1 MKRRKR
7 CIIAGVAL
15 AVLTAMTALTG
26 CQGRSKEG
34 ETKIIRV
41 AFNQN
46 EIHPEYIAM
55 VEFGEK
61 FKEATGGKYEV
72 QVYPNAI
79 MGDQGPVTEL
89 VRTGALQMAI
99 VPAAVPESYNRD
111 FAILSAPY
119 LYDNIEQMREAA
131 KAGVFDELFET
142 TRKYNFEIVT
152 LYTSG
157 ARHIYTNKPIN
168 TPEDLKGYKIRVMDS
183 DAYIRM
189 AGLMGG
195 VGTPMSQGEVYTAI
209 QQKVI
214 EGGENS
220 EVVYDNFKHYEIAP
234 YFSYTNHLVM
244 ADVVVA
250 NEDFLAQ
257 MDAKTRETF
266 DRLLEESMIREFDL
280 WNASIDESIARVKDQ
295 GVTFVYPDQEL
306 FRKRCEPLL
315 MEIAGQS
322 EMTKE
327 IYDNI
332 TRIKAGMGEENDG

>member
-1 MKRRKR
+1 MKIKKA
-7 CIIAGVAL
+7 CFVTGVSMMVLVAL
-15 AVLTAMTALTG
+15 SG
-26 CQGRSKEG
+26 CGSQSGEG
-34 ETKIIRV
+34 AAKIIRV

-55 VEFGEK
+55 QEFGEK
-61 FKEATGGKYEV
+61 FKEATNGRYEV

-99 VPAAVPESYNRD
+99 VPVAVPEGYNRD
-111 FAILSAPY
+111 FAIISAPY
-119 LYDNIEQMREAA
+119 LYDNIEQMRRAA
-131 KAGVFDELFET
+131 EEGVFDELFET
-142 TRKYNFEIVT
+142 TKKYNFEIAA

-157 ARHIYTNKPIN
+157 ARHIYADKPIY

-189 AGLMGG
+189 TGLMGG

-250 NEDFLAQ
+250 NEDFLAE
-257 MDAKTRETF
+257 MDEETREMF
-266 DRLLEESMIREFDL
+266 DRLMKESMQREFEL
-280 WNASIDESIARVKDQ
+280 WNDSIEESIANVTEQ
-295 GVTFVYPDQEL
+295 GTTFVYPDTEP
-306 FRKRCEPLL
+306 FKERCMPLL
-315 MEIAGQS
+315 LEIAGQS
-322 EMTKE
+322 QVTQR
-327 IYDNI
+327 IYDDI
-332 TRIKAGMGEENDG
+332 QRIKEEMKEEGHE

>member
-1 MKRRKR
+1 VK
-7 CIIAGVAL
+7 IIRTGFIVGVSML
-15 AVLTAMTALTG
+15 VLTGLTACQSQTG
-26 CQGRSKEG
+26 EG
-34 ETKIIRV
+34 ETKIVRV

-46 EIHPEYIAM
+46 ETHPEYIAM
-55 VEFGEK
+55 EEFGQK
-61 FKEATGGKYEV
+61 FKEATHGRYEV
-72 QVYPNAI
+72 QIYPNAV

-89 VRTGALQMAI
+89 VRTGALQMAM
-99 VPAAVPESYNRD
+99 VPVAVPEAYNRD
-111 FAILSAPY
+111 FAIISAPY

-131 KAGVFDELFET
+131 KAGVFDELYET
-142 TRKYNFEIVT
+142 TKKYNFEIVT

-157 ARHIYTNKPIN
+157 ARHIYTNKPIE

-250 NEDFLAQ
+250 NEDFLTD
-257 MDAKTRETF
+257 MDQETREIF
-266 DRLLEESMIREFDL
+266 DRLMEESMLREFEL
-280 WNASIDESIARVKDQ
+280 WNSSVEEPIEKVKNE
-295 GVTFVYPDQEL
+295 GVTFVYPDIEL
-306 FRKRCEPLL
+306 FRERCMPLL
-315 MEIAGQS
+315 LEIADQS
-322 EMTKE
+322 EMTRK
-327 IYDNI
+327 IYDDVE
-332 TRIKAGMGEENDG
+332 RIKVEMGEETDG

>member
-1 MKRRKR
+1 MKLRKK
-7 CIIAGVAL
+7 CFAAGVSLMVL
-15 AVLTAMTALTG
+15 AVLSG
-26 CQGRSKEG
+26 CQNRAAEE
-34 ETKIIRV
+34 ETTIIRV

-46 EIHPEYIAM
+46 EIHPEYISM

-61 FKEATGGKYEV
+61 FKEATNGRYEV

-111 FAILSAPY
+111 FAIISAPY
-119 LYDNIEQMREAA
+119 LYDNVDQMREAA
-131 KAGVFDELFET
+131 RTGVFDELFET

-157 ARHIYTNKPIN
+157 ARHIYTDKPVNK
-168 TPEDLKGYKIRVMDS
+168 PEDLKGYKIRVMDS

-220 EVVYDNFKHYEIAP
+220 EVVYDNFKHYEISP

-250 NEDFLAQ
+250 NKDFLAG
-257 MDAKTRETF
+257 MDQETREIF
-266 DRLLEESMIREFDL
+266 DKLMKESMMREFDL
-280 WNASIDESIARVKDQ
+280 WNDSIEESIENIQAH
-295 GVTFVYPDQEL
+295 GVTFVHPDTEA
-306 FRKRCEPLL
+306 FKERCMPLL
-315 MEIAGQS
+315 LEIAGQS
-322 EMTKE
+322 EMTKR

-332 TRIKAGMGEENDG
+332 ERIKADMKGESHE

>member
-1 MKRRKR
+1 MKISKK
-7 CIIAGVAL
+7 CFAAGVSLMVLAAL
-15 AVLTAMTALTG
+15 SG
-26 CQGRSKEG
+26 CQNRADEE
-34 ETKIIRV
+34 ETTIIRV

-46 EIHPEYIAM
+46 EIHPEYISM

-61 FKEATGGKYEV
+61 FKEATNGRYEV

-111 FAILSAPY
+111 FAIISAPY
-119 LYDNIEQMREAA
+119 LYDNVDQMREAA
-131 KAGVFDELFET
+131 RTGVFDELFAT

-157 ARHIYTNKPIN
+157 ARHIYTDKPIN
-168 TPEDLKGYKIRVMDS
+168 KPEDLKGYKIRVMDS

-220 EVVYDNFKHYEIAP
+220 EVVYDNFKHYEISP

-250 NEDFLAQ
+250 NKDFLAG
-257 MDAKTRETF
+257 MDQETREIF
-266 DRLLEESMIREFDL
+266 DKLMKESMMREFDL
-280 WNASIDESIARVKDQ
+280 WNDSIEESIENVKAH
-295 GVTFVYPDQEL
+295 GVNFVYPDTEA
-306 FRKRCEPLL
+306 FKERCMPLL

-322 EMTKE
+322 EMTKR
-327 IYDNI
+327 IYNNI
-332 TRIKAGMGEENDG
+332 ERIKEDMEGEIHE

>member
-1 MKRRKR
+1 M
-7 CIIAGVAL
+7 CFVAGISMLVL
-15 AVLTAMTALTG
+15 ASLSG
-26 CQGRSKEG
+26 CQSQTDAGD
-34 ETKIIRV
+34 TTIIRV

-46 EIHPEYIAM
+46 ESHPEYIAM
-55 VEFGEK
+55 TEFADK

-99 VPAAVPESYNRD
+99 VPAAVPEGYNKD
-111 FAILSAPY
+111 FAIISAPY

-131 KAGVFDELFET
+131 SQGVFDDLFET
-142 TRKYNFEIVT
+142 TKKYNFEIVT

-157 ARHIYTNKPIN
+157 ARHIYTDKPIN

-189 AGLMGG
+189 LSLMGG

-250 NEDFLAQ
+250 NESFLQ
-257 MDAKTRETF
+257 SMDPETRTIF
-266 DRLLEESMIREFDL
+266 DQLMEESMQREFEL
-280 WNASIDESIARVKDQ
+280 WNETVETSIAAVKEH
-295 GVTFVYPDQEL
+295 GVTFVYPDTDAFKE
-306 FRKRCEPLL
+306 RCMPLL
-315 MEIAGQS
+315 MEIADQS
-322 EMTKE
+322 DMTKT
-327 IYDNI
+327 IYENI
-332 TRIKAGMGEENDG
+332 ERIKKEMEGEGK